1 MATYNQLSTRET
13 LVEGYTADTVRDIS
27 DQMSNFAIRVEGDN
41 YEFHLNLVKTRLGK
55 EVERKQI
62 EMKQCDKSDFD
73 NFSAPRPD
81 QQAQI

>member
-41 YEFHLNLVKTRLGK
+41 YEFHLNLVKTRLG
-55 EVERKQI
+55 
-62 EMKQCDKSDFD
+62 
-73 NFSAPRPD
+73 
-81 QQAQI
+81 